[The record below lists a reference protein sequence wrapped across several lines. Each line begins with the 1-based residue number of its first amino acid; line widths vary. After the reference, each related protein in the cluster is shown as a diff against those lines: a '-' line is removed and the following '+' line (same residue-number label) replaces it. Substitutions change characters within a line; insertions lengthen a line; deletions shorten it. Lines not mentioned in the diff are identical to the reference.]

1 MKKIIFILLAFLLV
15 YSPVKAD
22 AVEELTYKWQAIQPE
37 TTKTD
42 DSILVDWEYLGK
54 QIDENK
60 KSYYLFTLT
69 YTIPEDYDKE
79 TLVINPDIFE
89 VIAWGQY
96 EKQAPYILPGYTL
109 KVNVKIIN
117 KSKYNY
123 NYDEDSFVI
132 YPYSSK
138 ELEEIGYQK
147 ISDTKT
153 FNDEAITELQ
163 KFRRTSNLALKALT
177 TKTKDM
183 NNDTLDTLLKEK
195 GYSGISD
202 LATYYL
208 DFFND
213 YYNYGK
219 DGKEKITKLT
229 DFTKEEIAYGIF
241 GGNAINYEE
250 DNPELIKL
258 HYDFLFNYAMGIS
271 LADEN
276 IDDTNQHEYTPG
288 EYMRN
293 ISKGDD
299 KIQEHIGNLSNNTE
313 QGIDMNFH
321 FNGPLLTNAYQGYR
335 ITGHAHLSYT
345 AEQGKVIAKYID
357 TAGNVLAD
365 EVITTGMVNK
375 EYQTTDKIIDNYNLV
390 KVEGEEIG
398 TYTKEDIIV
407 TYIYSLID
415 KNIPDTG
422 VKTNNNLE
430 IAAASS
436 LIILIG
442 ALFLKKK
449 FN

>member
-54 QIDENK
+54 QVDENK

-69 YTIPEDYDKE
+69 YTIPEYYDKE

-89 VIAWGQY
+89 VIAWGQD
-96 EKQAPYILPGYTL
+96 EKQAPYIVPGYTL

-123 NYDEDSFVI
+123 NYDKDSFII

-153 FNDEAITELQ
+153 FNDENITELQ

-183 NNDTLDTLLKEK
+183 NNEVLDTLLKEK
-195 GYSGISD
+195 GYNGIND

-299 KIQEHIGNLSNNTE
+299 KIQEHIGNLSNDTE

-335 ITGHAHLSYT
+335 ITGHTHLSYT

-407 TYIYSLID
+407 VYIYSLAD

-436 LIILIG
+436 IIILIG

>member
-89 VIAWGQY
+89 VIAWGQD
-96 EKQAPYILPGYTL
+96 EKQAPYIVPGYTL

-123 NYDEDSFVI
+123 NYDKDSFVI

-195 GYSGISD
+195 GYSGIND

-271 LADEN
+271 LANEN

-299 KIQEHIGNLSNNTE
+299 KIQEHIGNLSNDTE

-375 EYQTTDKIIDNYNLV
+375 EYQTMDKIIDNYNLV

-407 TYIYSLID
+407 VYIYSLAD

-436 LIILIG
+436 IIILIG

>member
-89 VIAWGQY
+89 VIAWGQD
-96 EKQAPYILPGYTL
+96 EKQAPYIVPGYTL

-123 NYDEDSFVI
+123 NYDKDSFVI

-153 FNDEAITELQ
+153 FNDENITELQ

-183 NNDTLDTLLKEK
+183 NNEVLDTLLKEK
-195 GYSGISD
+195 GYSGIND

-299 KIQEHIGNLSNNTE
+299 KIQEHIGNLSNDTE

-335 ITGHAHLSYT
+335 ITGHTHLSYT

-407 TYIYSLID
+407 VYIYSLAD

-436 LIILIG
+436 IIILIG